1 MRRLSR
7 LMALWAALVFG
18 FAVAAPELAAAS
30 PDAKIDQQIRPCFG
44 LLIQP
49 NLSQGCKVRYAKPR
63 PCARGYYRSRGRCVL
78 GNGGGGYGP
87 GGGRYVQREINC
99 DYAYPGQVSD
109 TLARLY
115 DGDTITLTSTNGG
128 ACVESLNITQ
138 SVTIVV
144 RGYQASQGHPIL
156 VAPADQPCIKIAP
169 GVQYVVLEGLSIE
182 SRRGG
187 SASCIV
193 GRATEIALKDVS
205 VRYDGDASAFDIG
218 DSRIELSG
226 AVFIGRTRSAV
237 VKATGTIM
245 ASDVEIAAT
254 AIGGAFETSGDS
266 RLRDIRIVR
275 LGDWTGSSRTRN
287 SAGFVISGMNRQQLV
302 TIDGLYVD
310 GFSRGVYIGG
320 GDETTLLRP
329 VVRDSDWAVSVENAN
344 LRLNDGELEAVDV
357 GLYVASGIAYASNNK
372 VVGVMRSGIYA
383 DAGGQVRAVDNR
395 IYARKDGCKALV
407 SGFFDGEL
415 TCRPWFEAPE
425 LYRTPRDRARLDYD
439 TYWPAASIGPAPMA
453 ANVPA
458 DLSDEAAATGVSTS
472 RRQAP
477 DVYRTAPGAP
487 GAPPAYEKVAPLV
500 GGPSALGAPK

>member
-7 LMALWAALVFG
+7 LMALWAALIFG

-49 NLSQGCKVRYAKPR
+49 NLSNGCKVRYAKPR
-63 PCARGYYRSRGRCVL
+63 PCARGYYRSRGRCVPAY
-78 GNGGGGYGP
+78 GNGGYGNGYG
-87 GGGRYVQREINC
+87 YVSREINC

-109 TLARLY
+109 TLSRLY
-115 DGDTITLTSTNGG
+115 DGDTLTLTSSSGG
-128 ACVESLNITQ
+128 ACVDSLNITQ

-144 RGYQASQGHPIL
+144 RNYSPGLRSPIL
-156 VAPADQPCIKIAP
+156 VAPPGQPCIKIAA
-169 GVQYVVLEGLSIE
+169 GVQYVVLQGLGIE
-182 SRRGG
+182 SSRGG

-193 GRATEIALKDVS
+193 GRATEIALKDVT

-266 RLRDIRIVR
+266 RLKDVRIVR

-287 SAGFVISGMNRQQLV
+287 SAGFVISGLNRQQLV

-320 GDETTLLRP
+320 GDETVLVRP

-344 LRLNDGELEAVDV
+344 LRINEGELEAVDV

-372 VVGVMRSGIYA
+372 IVGVMRSGIYA
-383 DAGGQVRAVDNR
+383 DAGGQIRAVDNR
-395 IYARKDGCKALV
+395 IFARQDGCKALV

-425 LYRTPRDRARLDYD
+425 LYRTPRDHARLDYE
-439 TYWPAASIGPAPMA
+439 TYWPASPIGPAPMA
-453 ANVPA
+453 VNAPA
-458 DLSDEAAATGVSTS
+458 ELSDDAAATGL
-472 RRQAP
+472 A
-477 DVYRTAPGAP
+477 
-487 GAPPAYEKVAPLV
+487 
-500 GGPSALGAPK
+500 GGPQVRREPRSGGAPK

>member
-1 MRRLSR
+1 MLRLSR
-7 LMALWAALVFG
+7 LMALWAALILGV
-18 FAVAAPELAAAS
+18 AAAAPEAAFAS

-49 NLSQGCKVRYAKPR
+49 NLSNGCKVRYAKPK
-63 PCARGYYRSRGRCVL
+63 PCARGYYRARSGRCVVSR
-78 GNGGGGYGP
+78 GGGYGN
-87 GGGRYVQREINC
+87 GYGGRYVPREINC

-115 DGDTITLTSTNGG
+115 DGDTLTLTSSNGG
-128 ACVESLNITQ
+128 ACVDSLNITQ
-138 SVTIVV
+138 SVTIVT
-144 RGYQASQGHPIL
+144 RNYTPGPGRPIL
-156 VAPADQPCIKIAP
+156 VAPADQPCVKISP
-169 GVQYVVLEGLSIE
+169 GVQFVVLEGLGIE

-218 DSRIELSG
+218 DSRIELSN

-254 AIGGAFETSGDS
+254 AIGGAFETAGDS

-329 VVRDSDWAVSVENAN
+329 VVRDSDWAVTVENAN
-344 LRLNDGELEAVDV
+344 LRLNEGELEAVDV
-357 GLYVASGIAYASNNK
+357 GLYVASGVAYASNTK
-372 VVGVMRSGIYA
+372 IVGVMRSGIYA
-383 DAGGQVRAVDNR
+383 DAGGQIRAVDNR
-395 IYARKDGCKALV
+395 IYARPDGCKALV

-439 TYWPAASIGPAPMA
+439 TYWPANAIGAAPTVTA
-453 ANVPA
+453 ANAPPELA
-458 DLSDEAAATGVSTS
+458 DDAAAAGL
-472 RRQAP
+472 A
-477 DVYRTAPGAP
+477 
-487 GAPPAYEKVAPLV
+487 
-500 GGPSALGAPK
+500 GGPQPRSRSLQQGGAPK

>member
-1 MRRLSR
+1 MLRLSR
-7 LMALWAALVFG
+7 LMALWAALILGV
-18 FAVAAPELAAAS
+18 AAAAPEVAFAS

-49 NLSQGCKVRYAKPR
+49 NLSHGCKVRYAKPR
-63 PCARGYYRSRGRCVL
+63 PCARGYYRSRSGRCVV
-78 GNGGGGYGP
+78 GGGGYGP
-87 GGGRYVQREINC
+87 GGGRYVPREINC

-144 RGYQASQGHPIL
+144 RGYQSGPGRPIL

-169 GVQYVVLEGLSIE
+169 GVEYVVLEGLGIE

-193 GRATEIALKDVS
+193 GRATEIALKDVT

-218 DSRIELSG
+218 DSRIELSN

-344 LRLNDGELEAVDV
+344 LRINDAELEAVDV
-357 GLYVASGIAYASNNK
+357 GLYVASGVAYASNNK
-372 VVGVMRSGIYA
+372 IVGVMRSGIYA
-383 DAGGQVRAVDNR
+383 DAGGQIRAVDNR

-439 TYWPAASIGPAPMA
+439 TYWPAAPMGPTPMA

-458 DLSDEAAATGVSTS
+458 DLSDAAATGL
-472 RRQAP
+472 A
-477 DVYRTAPGAP
+477 
-487 GAPPAYEKVAPLV
+487 
-500 GGPSALGAPK
+500 GGPPQQRGAPK

>member
-7 LMALWAALVFG
+7 LVALWAALIFG

-49 NLSQGCKVRYAKPR
+49 NLSHGCKVRYSKPR
-63 PCARGYYRSRGRCVL
+63 PCPRGYYRVRGRCAI
-78 GNGGGGYGP
+78 GEGGVGYP
-87 GGGRYVQREINC
+87 QREINC

-109 TLARLY
+109 ALARLY
-115 DGDTITLTSTNGG
+115 DGDTLTLTSSGG
-128 ACVESLNITQ
+128 ACVDSLNITQ

-144 RGYQASQGHPIL
+144 RNYAPAPGRPIL
-156 VAPADQPCIKIAP
+156 VAPTGQPCIRIRP

-182 SRRGG
+182 SLRGG

-193 GRATEIALKDVS
+193 GGATEIALKGVV
-205 VRYDGDASAFDIG
+205 VRYDGDASAFDVA
-218 DSRIELSG
+218 DSRIEL
-226 AVFIGRTRSAV
+226 ADVAFIGRTRSAV

-245 ASDVEIAAT
+245 ASNVGIAAT
-254 AIGGAFETSGDS
+254 ALGGAFETSGDS

-302 TIDGLYVD
+302 TIDGLKVD

-320 GDETTLLRP
+320 GDETVLLRP
-329 VVRDSDWAVSVENAN
+329 RVSDSDWAVTVENAN
-344 LRLNDGELEAVDV
+344 LRINEGELEAVDV
-357 GLYVASGIAYASNNK
+357 GLYVASGTVSAGDNK
-372 VVGVMRSGIYA
+372 IVGVMRSGIYA
-383 DAGGQVRAVDNR
+383 DAGGQVRGRDNR
-395 IYARKDGCKALV
+395 VFARPEGCKALV

-425 LYRTPRDRARLDYD
+425 LYRTPRDRARLDFD
-439 TYWPAASIGPAPMA
+439 TYWPAELLDSTSVTLGAGPAE
-453 ANVPA
+453 
-458 DLSDEAAATGVSTS
+458 LDEAAAATGL
-472 RRQAP
+472 A
-477 DVYRTAPGAP
+477 
-487 GAPPAYEKVAPLV
+487 GAPPPRAPQQ
-500 GGPSALGAPK
+500 GGAPK

>member
-7 LMALWAALVFG
+7 LMALWAALIFG

-63 PCARGYYRSRGRCVL
+63 PCPRGYYRSRGRCVA
-78 GNGGGGYGP
+78 GHGGGYGP
-87 GGGRYVQREINC
+87 GGGGYVSREINC

-115 DGDTITLTSTNGG
+115 DGDTLTLTSTNGG
-128 ACVESLNITQ
+128 ACVDSLNITQ
-138 SVTIVV
+138 SVTIAV
-144 RGYQASQGHPIL
+144 RDYQPTLGKPIL
-156 VAPADQPCIKIAP
+156 IAPPDQPCIKIAP
-169 GVQYVVLEGLSIE
+169 GVQYVVIEGLGIE

-205 VRYDGDASAFDIG
+205 IRYDGDASAFDIG
-218 DSRIELSG
+218 DSRIELSN

-245 ASDVEIAAT
+245 ASNVEIAAT

-329 VVRDSDWAVSVENAN
+329 VVRDSDWAVSVESAN
-344 LRLNDGELEAVDV
+344 LRINDGELEAVDV
-357 GLYVASGIAYASNNK
+357 GLYVASGIAYAGNNK
-372 VVGVMRSGIYA
+372 IVGVMRSGIYA
-383 DAGGQVRAVDNR
+383 DAGGQIRAVDNR

-425 LYRTPRDRARLDYD
+425 LYRTPRDRARLDFD
-439 TYWPAASIGPAPMA
+439 TYWPAETIGPGPMTASAPA
-453 ANVPA
+453 E
-458 DLSDEAAATGVSTS
+458 LSDDRDVPPGVSTAP
-472 RRQAP
+472 RRAP
-477 DVYRTAPGAP
+477 DAYRTVPGSP
-487 GAPPAYEKVAPLV
+487 GSPPAYQKVTPLA
-500 GGPSALGAPK
+500 GGPTAQGGPK

>member
-49 NLSQGCKVRYAKPR
+49 NLSHGCKVRYAKPR
-63 PCARGYYRSRGRCVL
+63 PCARGYYRSHGRCVR
-78 GNGGGGYGP
+78 GGYGD
-87 GGGRYVQREINC
+87 GNGYGRYVPREINC

-115 DGDTITLTSTNGG
+115 DGDTLTLTSTNGG
-128 ACVESLNITQ
+128 ACVDSLNITQ

-144 RGYQASQGHPIL
+144 RGYQPGLSRPIL

-169 GVQYVVLEGLSIE
+169 GVQYVVLEGLGVE

-193 GRATEIALKDVS
+193 GRATEIALKDVT

-218 DSRIELSG
+218 DSRIELSS

-266 RLRDIRIVR
+266 RLKDIRIVR

-287 SAGFVISGMNRQQLV
+287 SAGFVLSGLNRQQLV
-302 TIDGLYVD
+302 TLDGLYVD

-329 VVRDSDWAVSVENAN
+329 VVRDSDWAVTVENAN
-344 LRLNDGELEAVDV
+344 LRVSEGELEAVDV
-357 GLYVASGIAYASNNK
+357 GLYVASGVAYASNNK
-372 VVGVMRSGIYA
+372 IVGVMRSGIYA

-395 IYARKDGCKALV
+395 IYARQDGCKALV

-425 LYRTPRDRARLDYD
+425 LYRTSRDRARLDFD
-439 TYWPAASIGPAPMA
+439 TYWPAGSIGPAPLA
-453 ANVPA
+453 AADAPA
-458 DLSDEAAATGVSTS
+458 DLSDAAATGL
-472 RRQAP
+472 A
-477 DVYRTAPGAP
+477 
-487 GAPPAYEKVAPLV
+487 
-500 GGPSALGAPK
+500 GGPPQQRGAPK

>member
-7 LMALWAALVFG
+7 LMALWAALIFG

-49 NLSQGCKVRYAKPR
+49 NLSNGCKVRYAKPK
-63 PCARGYYRSRGRCVL
+63 PCPRGYYRSRGRCVV
-78 GNGGGGYGP
+78 GGGYGY
-87 GGGRYVQREINC
+87 GNGYGRYVPREINC

-115 DGDTITLTSTNGG
+115 DGDTLTLTSTGG
-128 ACVESLNITQ
+128 ACVDSLNITR

-144 RGYQASQGHPIL
+144 RNYTPGISRPIL
-156 VAPADQPCIKIAP
+156 SAPPDQPCIKIAS
-169 GVQYVVLEGLSIE
+169 GVQYVVLEGLGIE
-182 SRRGG
+182 STRGG

-193 GRATEIALKDVS
+193 GRATEIGLKDVTI
-205 VRYDGDASAFDIG
+205 RYDGDASAFDVG
-218 DSRIELSG
+218 DSRIELSN

-237 VKATGTIM
+237 VKATGTIL

-266 RLRDIRIVR
+266 RLKDIRIVR

-320 GDETTLLRP
+320 GGETTLLRP

-344 LRLNDGELEAVDV
+344 LRINEGELEAVDV
-357 GLYVASGIAYASNNK
+357 GLYVASGVAYASNNK
-372 VVGVMRSGIYA
+372 IVGVMRSGIYA
-383 DAGGQVRAVDNR
+383 DAGGQIRAVDNR
-395 IYARKDGCKALV
+395 IYARQDGCKALV

-425 LYRTPRDRARLDYD
+425 LYRTPRDRARLDFE
-439 TYWPAASIGPAPMA
+439 TYWPAESIGLTPMA
-453 ANVPA
+453 ASAPA
-458 DLSDEAAATGVSTS
+458 ELSDDAAAAGLSGGPQGGGK
-472 RRQAP
+472 RKP

-487 GAPPAYEKVAPLV
+487 GAPPVYEKVSPS
-500 GGPSALGAPK
+500 GGPAPGASK

>member
-1 MRRLSR
+1 MRRLGR
-7 LMALWAALVFG
+7 LMALWAVLILGAATTV
-18 FAVAAPELAAAS
+18 APETAFAS
-30 PDAKIDQQIRPCFG
+30 PDARIDQQIRPCFG

-49 NLSQGCKVRYAKPR
+49 NLRDGCKVRYAKPK
-63 PCARGYYRSRGRCVL
+63 PCARGYYRSHGKCVPYR
-78 GNGGGGYGP
+78 GGGYGP
-87 GGGRYVQREINC
+87 GYGGGYGQREINC

-109 TLARLY
+109 ALARLY
-115 DGDTITLTSTNGG
+115 DGDTLTLTSTHGG

-144 RGYQASQGHPIL
+144 RNYAPQLNRPIL

-169 GVQYVVLEGLSIE
+169 GVQYVVLEGLGIE
-182 SRRGG
+182 ARRAG

-205 VRYDGDASAFDIG
+205 IRYDGDASAFDVG
-218 DSRIELSG
+218 DSRIELEN

-245 ASDVEIAAT
+245 ASNVEIAAT
-254 AIGGAFETSGDS
+254 AIGGAFETAGDS
-266 RLRDIRIVR
+266 RLRDIRITR

-329 VVRDSDWAVSVENAN
+329 VVRDSDWAVTVEGAN
-344 LRLNDGELEAVDV
+344 LRMSQGELEAVDV
-357 GLYVASGIAYASNNK
+357 GIYVASGIAYASNNK
-372 VVGVMRSGIYA
+372 IVGVMRSGIYA
-383 DAGGQVRAVDNR
+383 DRGGQIRAVDNR
-395 IYARKDGCKALV
+395 IYARPEGCKALV

-425 LYRTPRDRARLDYD
+425 LYRTPRDHARLSYD
-439 TYWPAASIGPAPMA
+439 SYWPASTVGPAPLA
-453 ANVPA
+453 VGSIPPE
-458 DLSDEAAATGVSTS
+458 LSPDPRDDAAATGL
-472 RRQAP
+472 AGGP
-477 DVYRTAPGAP
+477 PPAGAP
-487 GAPPAYEKVAPLV
+487 R
-500 GGPSALGAPK
+500 

>member
-1 MRRLSR
+1 MLRLSR
-7 LMALWAALVFG
+7 LMALWAALILGV
-18 FAVAAPELAAAS
+18 AAAAPEAAFAS

-49 NLSQGCKVRYAKPR
+49 NLSHGCKVRYAKPK
-63 PCARGYYRSRGRCVL
+63 PCPRGYYRSRSGRCIL
-78 GNGGGGYGP
+78 GGGGGGYGP
-87 GGGRYVQREINC
+87 GGGGYVSREINC

-144 RGYQASQGHPIL
+144 RDYQPAPGRPIL

-169 GVQYVVLEGLSIE
+169 GVQFVVLEGLGIE

-218 DSRIELSG
+218 DSRIELSN

-245 ASDVEIAAT
+245 ASNVEIAAT
-254 AIGGAFETSGDS
+254 AIGGAFETAGDS

-329 VVRDSDWAVSVENAN
+329 VVRDSDWAVTVENAN

-357 GLYVASGIAYASNNK
+357 GLYVASGIAYASHNK
-372 VVGVMRSGIYA
+372 IVGVMRSGIYA
-383 DAGGQVRAVDNR
+383 DAGGQIRAVDNR
-395 IYARKDGCKALV
+395 IYARPEGCKALV

-425 LYRTPRDRARLDYD
+425 LYRTQRDRARLDYD
-439 TYWPAASIGPAPMA
+439 TYWPADAIGASTPMA
-453 ANVPA
+453 ASNPPPELA
-458 DLSDEAAATGVSTS
+458 DDAAAAGLAGGP
-472 RRQAP
+472 RKP
-477 DVYRTAPGAP
+477 DVYRTAPGPA
-487 GAPPAYEKVAPLV
+487 GAPPAYEKISP
-500 GGPSALGAPK
+500 PSAQGAPR